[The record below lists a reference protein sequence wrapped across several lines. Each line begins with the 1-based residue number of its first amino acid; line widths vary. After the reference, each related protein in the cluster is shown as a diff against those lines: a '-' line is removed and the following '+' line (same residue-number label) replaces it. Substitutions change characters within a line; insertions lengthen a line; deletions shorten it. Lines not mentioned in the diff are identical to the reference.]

1 MGLLFYIF
9 NDKTLIVL
17 FAKALHALDK
27 GAEGFNL
34 CPKQQISKLSVG
46 KENNEEHDG
55 EAQDVFGT
63 ATQCGGQLSHGLVE
77 TDVFENLEE
86 CKENKYK
93 YAYPEPRRFGWESEG
108 DGCQHLTLIQAKN
121 KFTAFMLLYCVCQK
135 ARNSKSA

>member
-9 NDKTLIVL
+9 NDKTLIYFFYLLRV
-17 FAKALHALDK
+17 ALHALDK

-46 KENNEEHDG
+46 EEDNEEHDG
-55 EAQDVFGT
+55 EAQDVFST

-93 YAYPEPRRFGWESEG
+93 YAYPEP
-108 DGCQHLTLIQAKN
+108 DGLVGKVRVTAVNTLP
-121 KFTAFMLLYCVCQK
+121 
-135 ARNSKSA
+135 